1 MNERDEGRLRE
12 MLDAAKKAQRFVAG
26 KTLAMLEQDEFFAAA
41 LSYVVQN
48 IGESA
53 SRVSSEVQQQFT
65 QIAWREI
72 IGMRNILVHD
82 YLNTRYD
89 ILWNAATISVPEL
102 VRQLEAILPP
112 FVDED
117 VESNPDDV

>member
-89 ILWNAATISVPEL
+89 ILWNAAPISVPEL

>member
-41 LSYVVQN
+41 LSYVIQN

-65 QIAWREI
+65 QISWREI

>member
-1 MNERDEGRLRE
+1 MNERDEGRLHE

-89 ILWNAATISVPEL
+89 ILWNAAPISVPEL

>member
-41 LSYVVQN
+41 LSYVIQN

>member
-12 MLDAAKKAQRFVAG
+12 MLDAAQKAQRFVAG
-26 KTLAMLEQDEFFAAA
+26 KTLRLLEEDEFFAAA
-41 LSYVVQN
+41 LSYVIQN

-65 QIAWREI
+65 QISWREI

-89 ILWNAATISVPEL
+89 ILWNAASISVPEL
-102 VRQLEAILPP
+102 IEQLEAILPP

>member
-1 MNERDEGRLRE
+1 MNDRDEGRLRE

-41 LSYVVQN
+41 LSYVIQN

>member
-1 MNERDEGRLRE
+1 MNDRDEGRLRE

-41 LSYVVQN
+41 LSYVIQN
-48 IGESA
+48 IGQSA

-89 ILWNAATISVPEL
+89 ILWNAAPISVPEL

>member
-1 MNERDEGRLRE
+1 MYDRDEGRLRE

>member
-41 LSYVVQN
+41 LSYVIQN
-48 IGESA
+48 IGQSA

-65 QIAWREI
+65 QISWREI